1 MTSRRGAVRV
11 NPVTGKMEKLENPPA
26 GVDGVTK
33 HRDGCMVID
42 NRYINAAK
50 ELGLG
55 GEDGMYSH
63 IKALTRMGAA
73 DIPAGT
79 SMEREG
85 SGSGSGSG
93 SGGRVDAKN
102 FGAMAAS
109 MAKDAAKGGAPQ
121 ARVHGFGAAGTGTIA
136 ASTEGAMATA
146 AKGVGNARVH
156 GFGSGAGTGGG
167 TTGNAMATAGK
178 GVANVHGFGGGSKP
192 SLTSTFHNHED
203 SFQRRKGVV
212 NTVGGARDIAR
223 KQEDVKLPGKGEKKG
238 AHIMGMDMLDQHT
251 SEGKARRA
259 AAEKRIAA
267 AGNPVKTTAVHV
279 SGGGGR
285 PPVAGLGGGKPK
297 PADIYKEKMAK
308 MESAPAPRVKLQA
321 TVNVLDENLGGAG
334 IAAKPSAGGA
344 AGGDDVRAA
353 RAAHF
358 DKMFAEQQAKKKAAA
373 AAAGLA

>member
-1 MTSRRGAVRV
+1 
-11 NPVTGKMEKLENPPA
+11 
-26 GVDGVTK
+26 
-33 HRDGCMVID
+33 
-42 NRYINAAK
+42 
-50 ELGLG
+50 
-55 GEDGMYSH
+55 MYSH

-102 FGAMAAS
+102 FGAMAAA
-109 MAKDAAKGGAPQ
+109 MAKDAAKGGAGAPA
-121 ARVHGFGAAGTGTIA
+121 ARVHGFGGGGTGSIA

-192 SLTSTFHNHED
+192 TLTSTFHNHED

-238 AHIMGMDMLDQHT
+238 AHVSDEGERGAREGGRAYTHVTRHPHTHTHTSTPLRAQIMGMDMLDQHT
-251 SEGKARRA
+251 TEGKARRA

-334 IAAKPSAGGA
+334 IAAKPSAAGGA
-344 AGGDDVRAA
+344 AGGGDDVRAA